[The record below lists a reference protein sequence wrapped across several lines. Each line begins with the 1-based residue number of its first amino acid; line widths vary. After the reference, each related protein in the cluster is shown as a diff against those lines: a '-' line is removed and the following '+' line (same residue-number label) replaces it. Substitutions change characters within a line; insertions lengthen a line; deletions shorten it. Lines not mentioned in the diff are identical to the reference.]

1 MFTKLPTSCQQEVA
15 GSDYDA
21 TFFQIDFFS
30 NTYFQSIIIEKIK
43 TYHIEVLLEMIT
55 NYISFSLYILILF
68 SFIYTRFEKLFLLL
82 PHFLLIISVIY
93 EVSLN
98 SLKYLILLTP
108 KPISLRIIRFNK
120 QKHKSSSV
128 FSLLFMQ
135 KMILFMMFSRFYPLA
150 RIGRQLLLQKHSQVS
165 KVYCIVRKN
174 IEQNEQN
181 IDIYQNINFIRFDR
195 SFIK

>member
-98 SLKYLILLTP
+98 SLKFLILLIP
-108 KPISLRIIRFNK
+108 KPMSLRIIRSNK
-120 QKHKSSSV
+120 QKHKNYSV
-128 FSLLFMQ
+128 FSLLFM
-135 KMILFMMFSRFYPLA
+135 
-150 RIGRQLLLQKHSQVS
+150 
-165 KVYCIVRKN
+165 
-174 IEQNEQN
+174 
-181 IDIYQNINFIRFDR
+181 
-195 SFIK
+195 